1 MEVITSERR
10 RYPGSVKRCSNE
22 QRRRLSGGVKRAR
35 YPTSSCPPV
44 SVEVSDVPAGRASSV
59 VQGTVDV
66 SDRRINNEGPS
77 AFVMAGVPGAF
88 RSLKDAFPWLTVV
101 GNAALAGFLYGL
113 ETLLEMSK
121 PCPCDPERN
130 GGHVA
135 AVFLVP
141 AFILFMISLTA
152 LPDSRRLL
160 KGWACRRLIG
170 VEESKQEQWCRR
182 CCCNCKRCRFTL
194 ITLLEALMPSF
205 IWISILLIDGDHVAC
220 NFQTQADVG
229 TNDSLDCKH
238 ICSDHPTPQ
247 LRHHCHGSW
256 VAGNVLLAASVG
268 LLTILHFIPARKCGD
283 RTQEGYYKAVFN
295 NELEDAMEIKMEEKM
310 KKRATVRAAGDAQK
324 LMEDLKLSYPAKKAV
339 ETWTMAVRR
348 RSRAVGTRSRAVGT
362 RSRAVGTRSRAVVT
376 MAVGTRSRAVGTRSR
391 GVGRRYRAVGRAI
404 WSFNVSFPH

>member
-1 MEVITSERR
+1 
-10 RYPGSVKRCSNE
+10 
-22 QRRRLSGGVKRAR
+22 
-35 YPTSSCPPV
+35 
-44 SVEVSDVPAGRASSV
+44 
-59 VQGTVDV
+59 
-66 SDRRINNEGPS
+66 
-77 AFVMAGVPGAF
+77 MAGVTRVLSAF
-88 RSLKDAFPWLTVV
+88 RSLKDAFPWLKVA
-101 GNAALAGFLYGL
+101 GNAALSGVLFGL

-135 AVFLVP
+135 VVFLVP

-170 VEESKQEQWCRR
+170 VEVQEQWCSR

-229 TNDSLDCKH
+229 TDDSLDCKH

-247 LRHHCHGSW
+247 LRHHCYGSW
-256 VAGNVLLAASVG
+256 VAGSVFLVLSVF

-283 RTQEGYYKAVFN
+283 CILGYYEAEFD
-295 NELEDAMEIKMEEKM
+295 NEQDDAMEIKMEEEM
-310 KKRATVRAAGDAQK
+310 KKIAAERADGKAQN
-324 LMEDLKLSYPAKKAV
+324 LMKVIELCDTARRNKMSNEMKPLPLKQI
-339 ETWTMAVRR
+339 
-348 RSRAVGTRSRAVGT
+348 RSSPPQ
-362 RSRAVGTRSRAVVT
+362 S
-376 MAVGTRSRAVGTRSR
+376 
-391 GVGRRYRAVGRAI
+391 
-404 WSFNVSFPH
+404 